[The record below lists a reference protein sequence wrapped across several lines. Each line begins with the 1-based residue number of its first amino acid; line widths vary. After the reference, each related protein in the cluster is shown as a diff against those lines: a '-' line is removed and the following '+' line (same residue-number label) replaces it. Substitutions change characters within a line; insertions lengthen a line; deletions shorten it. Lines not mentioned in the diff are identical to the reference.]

1 MTDSISYRN
10 IWKLCLP
17 LMGSMLATTV
27 IHVTDTAFLGRM
39 GEVELGAAAIGGVY
53 YLILMMAGLGL
64 SIGAQILMA
73 RADGEGDRVSIGPLA
88 AQTLVL
94 LGGLSLAV
102 LLLHALVGR
111 GLIGGLMDSVAVHTA
126 ADEYLRWRILGLVPL
141 YLSFGLRAFYAGV
154 GHTSVI
160 GQAGAAMA
168 ISNIG
173 LDYLLVFG
181 ECGFP
186 QLGIAGAA
194 IASSLSEA
202 INLIYMWIYGLL
214 RTDRERYGLLHPLRQ
229 GMARVGELLTISAPI
244 MIQMTVSLMSWF
256 FFFMIIE
263 GMGERPLA
271 LSNVARAVY
280 SVLMVPLIGIS
291 QGTQT
296 LVSNLIGQGRANELW
311 VLIKRLIILSVSI
324 SLGLALLNLIDP
336 YILLSVFTSDQGLM
350 DDTLPIIHVITLT
363 LLFFAIGG
371 VLLSTVS
378 GTGRTMATLIIE
390 VVTLSFYLIYT
401 YALVHWYHCSLAMAW
416 TSEAVYFVLLAAL
429 SLLYIRFGRWRPEK
443 V

>member
-1 MTDSISYRN
+1 
-10 IWKLCLP
+10 
-17 LMGSMLATTV
+17 
-27 IHVTDTAFLGRM
+27 
-39 GEVELGAAAIGGVY
+39 
-53 YLILMMAGLGL
+53 
-64 SIGAQILMA
+64 
-73 RADGEGDRVSIGPLA
+73 
-88 AQTLVL
+88 
-94 LGGLSLAV
+94 
-102 LLLHALVGR
+102 
-111 GLIGGLMDSVAVHTA
+111 
-126 ADEYLRWRILGLVPL
+126 VPL

-168 ISNIG
+168 ISNIA

-194 IASSLSEA
+194 IASSLAEA
-202 INLIYMWIYGLL
+202 INLIYMWIYGLF
-214 RTDRERYGLLHPLRQ
+214 RTDRASYGLVHPLRQ
-229 GMARVGELLTISAPI
+229 GMTRVSELLSISAPI

-296 LVSNLIGQGRANELW
+296 LVSNLIGQGRAHEIW
-311 VLIKRLIILSVSI
+311 VLVKRLIILSVSI

-336 YILLSVFTSDQGLM
+336 YVLLNVFTSDRGLM
-350 DDTLPIIHVITLT
+350 DDTLPIIHVITFT
-363 LLFFAIGG
+363 LPFFAIGG
-371 VLLSTVS
+371 ILLSTVS
-378 GTGRTMATLIIE
+378 GTGRTMATLVIE
-390 VVTLSFYLIYT
+390 VITLSFYLVFT
-401 YALVHWYHCSLAMAW
+401 YGLVHWYHCSVAVAW
-416 TSEAVYFVLLAAL
+416 TSESVYFVLLAAL
-429 SLLYIRFGRWRPEK
+429 SLLYIQYGRWRPEK
-443 V
+443 